1 MTAIALTRPGHAR
14 VSVVVPAMNEAQN
27 IPHVFAGFPD
37 GLHEVILVDGNSADD
52 TVAVARRERP
62 DVVVVKQT
70 RKGKGNALACG
81 FAVATGDIVVMIDA
95 DGSTQPQEIPRFV
108 EALLAGADMAKGS
121 RFCSG
126 GGSEDITWMRSAGNA
141 GLNTIAN
148 LLHQMSFSDLCYGYM
163 AFWADAVIAL
173 DLPHVLE
180 PLPEDGT
187 MLWGD
192 GFEIETLIAVRAA
205 KAGMRIAEVPSLE
218 KLRVHGRSNL
228 NAFTD
233 GRRVLRTLLAE
244 KRRSKL
250 STTSRVVADQRL
262 EDMSELCA
270 TCSVP
275 EPVCY
280 CAA

>member
-1 MTAIALTRPGHAR
+1 
-14 VSVVVPAMNEAQN
+14 
-27 IPHVFAGFPD
+27 
-37 GLHEVILVDGNSADD
+37 
-52 TVAVARRERP
+52 
-62 DVVVVKQT
+62 
-70 RKGKGNALACG
+70 
-81 FAVATGDIVVMIDA
+81 
-95 DGSTQPQEIPRFV
+95 
-108 EALLAGADMAKGS
+108 
-121 RFCSG
+121 
-126 GGSEDITWMRSAGNA
+126 
-141 GLNTIAN
+141 
-148 LLHQMSFSDLCYGYM
+148 
-163 AFWADAVIAL
+163 
-173 DLPHVLE
+173 
-180 PLPEDGT
+180 

-218 KLRVHGRSNL
+218 KSRVHGRSNL